1 MGTSDE
7 EESAHSKVVSDAD
20 EKDSTEKRIDHLSD
34 ILDQDVPENLAKL
47 IDQLRAIK
55 PRSG

>member
-1 MGTSDE
+1 MGTSDD
-7 EESAHSKVVSDAD
+7 EESTHSKVVSDANAD
-20 EKDSTEKRIDHLSD
+20 DSGEQGIDHLSD

>member
-1 MGTSDE
+1 MGTSDD
-7 EESAHSKVVSDAD
+7 EESTHSKVVSDANA
-20 EKDSTEKRIDHLSD
+20 EDSAEKRIDHLSD